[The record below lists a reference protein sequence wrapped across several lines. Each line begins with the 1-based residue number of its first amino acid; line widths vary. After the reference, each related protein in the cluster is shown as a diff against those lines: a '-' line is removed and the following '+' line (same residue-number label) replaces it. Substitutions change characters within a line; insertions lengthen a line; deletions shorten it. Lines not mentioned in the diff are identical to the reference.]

1 MEINQSKCAE
11 TKMRG
16 RKFISVVKLQEPNI
30 VTTIEIRR
38 LQWVGHVVRMSD
50 GRTVKTVFL
59 GRPDGSRKTGR
70 PKLRWFDCIENDLK
84 LMHVKRWRKKAEDRS
99 VWAIILKQA
108 LVKL

>member
-1 MEINQSKCAE
+1 
-11 TKMRG
+11 MRG
-16 RKFISVVKLQEPNI
+16 RKLISVVKWQEPNT

-38 LQWVGHVVRMSD
+38 LQRVGHVVRMSD

-70 PKLRWFDCIENDLK
+70 PKLRWFDCIEKDLK
-84 LMHVKRWRKKAEDRS
+84 LMGVKRWRKKAEARFI
-99 VWAIILKQA
+99 WAIMEI